1 MVRTVHWDK
10 SEKIN
15 TNKMGKK
22 KTKKQQ
28 ENNGDD
34 DDWDILN
41 QAVAQANEG
50 VDETTE
56 AAGDAD
62 ATNNDQVQD
71 GDEEQDAAAAFLA
84 AQGLDAGAAVGG
96 DKKKKKKKK
105 KPADKKEDGGET
117 KEKVSAKGK
126 LIAERLRLQ
135 REEEEKRLMAEE
147 AERARIAE
155 SEFSMS
161 HDCTL
166 ILQLIILHIHLL
178 MIALIPKSEHNY
190 HEWQQNE

>member
-1 MVRTVHWDK
+1 
-10 SEKIN
+10 
-15 TNKMGKK
+15 MGKK

-28 ENNGDD
+28 ENVGDD

-41 QAVAQANEG
+41 EAVAQANEG

-56 AAGDAD
+56 AAGDANATD
-62 ATNNDQVQD
+62 AATNDQAQE
-71 GDEEQDAAAAFLA
+71 GDEEQDAATAFLA
-84 AQGLDAGAAVGG
+84 AQGLDATAGGGG

-105 KPADKKEDGGET
+105 KPADKKDDGGET

-155 SEFSMS
+155 SEFF
-161 HDCTL
+161 
-166 ILQLIILHIHLL
+166 ILVDLCVC
-178 MIALIPKSEHNY
+178 
-190 HEWQQNE
+190 